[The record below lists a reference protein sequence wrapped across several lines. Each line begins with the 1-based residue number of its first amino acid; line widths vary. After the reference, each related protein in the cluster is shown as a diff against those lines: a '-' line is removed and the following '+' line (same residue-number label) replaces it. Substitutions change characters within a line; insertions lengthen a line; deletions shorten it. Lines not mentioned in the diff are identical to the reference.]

1 MARPKHR
8 PQERRTALLQVR
20 LTPAEKRDLE
30 RAAKEV
36 GVTMTEYARAMLTGK
51 KPRAKPPQQKAMT
64 ALLYEL
70 SSIATNLSQLADATG
85 EAAYRDW
92 AQYVGGKLV
101 EHVSRRADLTPT
113 IEAHI
118 ETINAAGHWVNSLA
132 HRANMGKAFDLREA
146 RDALLAVQQAVRPIH
161 DAISQPPSETG
172 PGPDRGEGGTDAV

>member
-1 MARPKHR
+1 MARPPLDPDK
-8 PQERRTALLQVR
+8 RRTKYLRVR

-30 RAAKEV
+30 RAAEEV
-36 GVTMTEYARAMLTGK
+36 GVTVAEYARAMLTGK
-51 KPRAKPPQQKAMT
+51 KPRAKPPQHKAMT

-85 EAAYRDW
+85 ETAYRDW

-101 EHVSRRADLTPT
+101 EHVSRRTDLTPT

-146 RDALLAVQQAVRPIH
+146 RDALLAVRQAVKPIH
-161 DAISQPPSETG
+161 EAISQPPSETG
-172 PGPDRGEGGTDAV
+172 PSPDRGEGGNDAV